1 MHGKRR
7 RGKAPALPLVL
18 LAIGLAG
25 CRIIPENSGAAQPP
39 PPVQYPPEIPTKTQR
54 APARPVQ
61 TTPGEQQEPTGLLPE
76 AGAPSKPSAPLPSP
90 VTGELPPKASP
101 TAPYSGPPL
110 AYTRIGESRSLG
122 GATITPL
129 AIVEDSRCPAGAQC
143 TWAGRVVVQVRI
155 VNAGRSETRDVT
167 QGQALAIAGGRLEL
181 VDVSPGRTQQ
191 GNPPPFAYQ
200 FGFSF
205 DAGS

>member
-1 MHGKRR
+1 M
-7 RGKAPALPLVL
+7 
-18 LAIGLAG
+18 
-25 CRIIPENSGAAQPP
+25 
-39 PPVQYPPEIPTKTQR
+39 
-54 APARPVQ
+54 
-61 TTPGEQQEPTGLLPE
+61 
-76 AGAPSKPSAPLPSP
+76 PSP
-90 VTGELPPKASP
+90 VTGELPPKTSP
-101 TAPYSGPPL
+101 AVPYAGPPL

-129 AIVEDSRCPAGAQC
+129 AIVEDSRCPTGAQC

-205 DAGS
+205 DTGR